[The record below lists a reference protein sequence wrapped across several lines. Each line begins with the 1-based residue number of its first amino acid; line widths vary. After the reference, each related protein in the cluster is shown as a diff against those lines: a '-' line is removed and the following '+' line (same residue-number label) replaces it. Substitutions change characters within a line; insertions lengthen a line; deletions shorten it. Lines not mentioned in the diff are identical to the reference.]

1 MEETILVAIPVYE
14 VNVSGLTVNILLFTE
29 NNIVFVKRISRV
41 ADFMQALCKLDLLAE
56 TLAFLDLWRR
66 GREVKGRIDLLKGTK
81 IDVNEFLKLSK
92 GSFLIPYS
100 EIIYIK
106 VKKPLTN
113 KEVKIKVKSLKK
125 EIEFSV
131 GPAAL
136 YEGYSKD
143 EIYNEILNNIKP
155 IPKLKH
161 LVGN

>member
-1 MEETILVAIPVYE
+1 MEEQFLAAIPVYE

-29 NNIVFVKRISRV
+29 SNIVFIKRISRV

-106 VKKPLTN
+106 VKN
-113 KEVKIKVKSLKK
+113 C
-125 EIEFSV
+125 
-131 GPAAL
+131 
-136 YEGYSKD
+136 
-143 EIYNEILNNIKP
+143 
-155 IPKLKH
+155 
-161 LVGN
+161 